1 MLQRQGIKSA
11 SVPGI
16 KYMMRKRIIIHCSP
30 CSSGFRIKRTVLHL
44 ACSNHRADD
53 MTAHFTRVCPVDQL
67 ILRHCSRILVC
78 SNSLRRKRRL
88 TLS

>member
-1 MLQRQGIKSA
+1 MFQRQSIKSA

-16 KYMMRKRIIIHCSP
+16 KYMMGKRIIIHRSP
-30 CSSGFRIKRTVLHL
+30 YGSGFRIKRAVLHR
-44 ACSNHRADD
+44 ACSGHRADD
-53 MTAHFTRVCPVDQL
+53 MSAHLTRVCPVDQL
-67 ILRHCSRILVC
+67 ILRHRSRILVC